1 MTINYKK
8 LGLRI
13 KEMRLSKGFSQEQL
27 AEKCNLSTSYISY
40 IETGKRKVNL
50 SQLENIAKQLNFT
63 IDIFSKNDK
72 TPSLSKLIRKCTK
85 KEKSFIYKVVNLII
99 SELENFQLDS

>member
-27 AEKCNLSTSYISY
+27 AEKCKLSTYPAP
-40 IETGKRKVNL
+40 
-50 SQLENIAKQLNFT
+50 Q
-63 IDIFSKNDK
+63 
-72 TPSLSKLIRKCTK
+72 CTA
-85 KEKSFIYKVVNLII
+85 
-99 SELENFQLDS
+99 